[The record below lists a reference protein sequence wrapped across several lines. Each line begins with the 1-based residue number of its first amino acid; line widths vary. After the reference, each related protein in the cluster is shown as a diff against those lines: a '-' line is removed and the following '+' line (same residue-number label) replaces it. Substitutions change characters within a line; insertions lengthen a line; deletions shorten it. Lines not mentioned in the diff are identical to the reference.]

1 MTKKP
6 GTTHGKPTA
15 KGMKVEKK
23 PTAAKVSKY
32 PAPRE
37 ALGIMIP
44 DYRNPK
50 SKATKADLV
59 DQVFDLLDTA
69 LEQMQQRQAARS
81 AAPQNGQSGGSSM
94 FGGRGPGMPRMGG
107 APDANMQAQM
117 RARMRERFSQQ
128 FAGFIATL
136 DEDQR
141 KTWNAAMEAQLS
153 AKRVTLYK
161 LVDGKPQAVMARLGA
176 SDGSTT
182 EVSGRNIAEGD
193 QIISGE
199 RSAATESK

>member
-1 MTKKP
+1 
-6 GTTHGKPTA
+6 
-15 KGMKVEKK
+15 
-23 PTAAKVSKY
+23 
-32 PAPRE
+32 
-37 ALGIMIP
+37 
-44 DYRNPK
+44 
-50 SKATKADLV
+50 
-59 DQVFDLLDTA
+59 
-69 LEQMQQRQAARS
+69 
-81 AAPQNGQSGGSSM
+81 M

-136 DEDQR
+136 DDAQR